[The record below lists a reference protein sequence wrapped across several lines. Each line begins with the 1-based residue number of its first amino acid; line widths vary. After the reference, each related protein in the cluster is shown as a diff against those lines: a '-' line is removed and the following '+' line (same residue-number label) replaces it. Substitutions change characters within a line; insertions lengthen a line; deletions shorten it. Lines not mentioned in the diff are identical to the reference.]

1 MRNYTNYKRNL
12 FCCCC
17 CFVFFFFVFWDR
29 VYLFSPGCPG
39 THSVDKAGLK
49 LINPTASASQVLGL
63 KACATMPHTATVF
76 VFKHF
81 DIQGG
86 LRHATK
92 AFLGFCTL
100 EYFSFTK
107 VYIISITISTTIII
121 TIIIIIIIVIIII
134 SSCGKAR
141 DRLILLWG

>member
-1 MRNYTNYKRNL
+1 
-12 FCCCC
+12 
-17 CFVFFFFVFWDR
+17 
-29 VYLFSPGCPG
+29 
-39 THSVDKAGLK
+39 
-49 LINPTASASQVLGL
+49 
-63 KACATMPHTATVF
+63 MPHTATVF

-121 TIIIIIIIVIIII
+121 TIIIIIIIIVIIII
-134 SSCGKAR
+134 IITVKAR